1 MMLDGPIF
9 AEPRL
14 LWLALL
20 APLAAA
26 AVAVWLWRRRLA
38 ADTAW
43 ASRALWDRLLPAYSP
58 ARMRA
63 SIAFL
68 TLAVLGTSLA
78 LARPRWGA
86 GRQDVQRKGV
96 DVVYLVDSSLSMSAR
111 DVPPSRLYVAKSLV
125 RRMARAMPG
134 NRVGLVQAEG
144 TGMALA
150 PLTLDGGVIDLLLD
164 TIEPGSLPA
173 PGTELATGLEASLR
187 LFSPGSE
194 KHRVLVILSDGED
207 HGGGLEAATARLR
220 EEGVVVHAFG
230 IGTPAGATL
239 PLPGNVPGN
248 GPGNGGTKHD
258 AEGNEVIS
266 RLHEDVLEGMAR
278 GTGGSYTRVTSAAVD
293 PSPVVRRID
302 SMEKRTV
309 ESQSVS
315 TLEERFQWPLALA
328 TAALLFYLAVGPF
341 APREDHA

>member
-1 MMLDGPIF
+1 MMPDGPVF

-26 AVAVWLWRRRLA
+26 AVALWLWRRRLA
-38 ADTAW
+38 ADAAW
-43 ASRALWDRLLPAYSP
+43 ASRALWDRLLPAYAP
-58 ARMRA
+58 GRMRA
-63 SIAFL
+63 SVAFL
-68 TLAVLGTSLA
+68 ALAVLGTSLA

-86 GRQDVQRKGV
+86 GRQEVERKGV

-134 NRVGLVQAEG
+134 NRIGLVQAEG

-187 LFSPGSE
+187 LFSPGTE

-207 HGGGLEAATARLR
+207 HGGGLEAATARLH

-239 PLPGNVPGN
+239 PLPGSVPGS
-248 GPGNGGTKHD
+248 GGTKHD
-258 AEGNEVIS
+258 AEGNEVVS

-278 GTGGSYTRVTSAAVD
+278 ATGGSYTRITSAALD
-293 PSPVVRRID
+293 PLPVVRRID

-328 TAALLFYLAVGPF
+328 TAALLLYLAVGSF
-341 APREDHA
+341 APRRDHA

>member
-1 MMLDGPIF
+1 MSWDGPLF

-26 AVAVWLWRRRLA
+26 AVAVWLWRRRMA

-43 ASRALWDRLLPAYSP
+43 AARALWDRLLPSYSP
-58 ARMRA
+58 ARMRL
-63 SIAFL
+63 SIACL
-68 TLAVLGTSLA
+68 GLAVLGTSLA
-78 LARPRWGA
+78 LARPRWGTA
-86 GRQDVQRKGV
+86 KQEVERKGV
-96 DVVYLVDSSLSMSAR
+96 DVVFLIDSSLSMSAM
-111 DVPPSRLYVAKSLV
+111 DVRPSRLYVAKSLV

-144 TGMALA
+144 TGMPLA

-207 HGGGLEAATARLR
+207 HGGGMEAESAKLH

-230 IGTPAGATL
+230 IGTPDGARL
-239 PLPGNVPGN
+239 PLPGGS
-248 GPGNGGTKHD
+248 GNGGGFKQD
-258 AEGNEVIS
+258 AEGNVVVSHLQE
-266 RLHEDVLEGMAR
+266 EVLEGLAR
-278 GTGGSYTRVTSAAVD
+278 STGGSYTRVTSAALD
-293 PSPVVRRID
+293 PAEVVRRID

-309 ESQSVS
+309 ESESVS
-315 TLEERFQWPLALA
+315 LLEERFQWPLALA
-328 TAALLFYLAVGPF
+328 AAALFCYLALGAF
-341 APREDHA
+341 APREAPLEDNA